1 LADFEGKDLTCSD
14 LPNLVNLGALSFPQ
28 EFNYFKF
35 VFELV
40 VGDRAHEFWS
50 GGWISKIEKAK

>member
-1 LADFEGKDLTCSD
+1 
-14 LPNLVNLGALSFPQ
+14 LSFPQ

-40 VGDRAHEFWS
+40 VGDRAHEVLEWWLDLKDWE
-50 GGWISKIEKAK
+50 G